1 MTTAYFPYRSAA
13 ARDFCFAHLDTL
25 AAKLWPIPSE
35 SRTVATSFGDSFVR
49 IGGPPAAPPLVL
61 LPGVTATSLM
71 WAPNIQ
77 ALSAHCRTFAV
88 DRLGDFGKTL
98 CARPVETFDGQVIWL
113 DELLDALGL
122 RTGVNLVGISYGG
135 ALAAQ
140 YALRFPARL
149 DNLVLLAPA
158 NTVLRTRAEFWIRV
172 FWLAVARRRG
182 VPAFIRWIFADLA
195 RKDPAEASAIAGL
208 LFINMSNMAPR
219 KTPIPRVFTDAEWRG
234 LKTPTLFLVGEN
246 EVIYSAKK
254 AVSRLKQVAP
264 AVTAEIVPN
273 AGHDLTIVQ
282 ADAVNRRILEFL
294 RAT

>member
-13 ARDFCFAHLDTL
+13 ARDFCFARLDAL

-35 SRTVATSFGDSFVR
+35 GRTVPTSFGDSFVR

-61 LPGVTATSLM
+61 LPGATATSLM
-71 WAPNIQ
+71 WTPNVQ
-77 ALSAHCRTFAV
+77 SLSAHCRTFAV

-98 CARPVETFDGQVIWL
+98 CARPVDTFDDQVLWL
-113 DELLDALGL
+113 DELLDALDL
-122 RTGVNLVGISYGG
+122 RTGVSLVGISYGG

-149 DNLVLLAPA
+149 DKVVLLAPA
-158 NTVLRTRAEFWIRV
+158 NSVLRTRAEFWIRV
-172 FWLAVARRRG
+172 FWLAIARRRG

-195 RKDPAEASAIAGL
+195 RQDPAETRAITDL
-208 LFINMSNMAPR
+208 LFLNMSNMAPR
-219 KTPIPRVFTDAEWRG
+219 KTPIPRVLTDNEWRG
-234 LKTPTLFLVGEN
+234 LKPPTLFLVGEH
-246 EVIYSAKK
+246 EVIYDAKK
-254 AVSRLKQVAP
+254 AVSRLRQVAP

-294 RAT
+294 GAA